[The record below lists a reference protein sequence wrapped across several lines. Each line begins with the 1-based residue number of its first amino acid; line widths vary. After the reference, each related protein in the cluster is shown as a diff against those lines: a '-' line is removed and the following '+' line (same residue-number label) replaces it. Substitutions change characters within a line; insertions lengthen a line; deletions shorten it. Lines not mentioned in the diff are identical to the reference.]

1 MINSSETDNNE
12 EEASEEETSEEEASE
27 EEASEEE
34 ASEEDIDE
42 LAQILCIEF
51 FLALGVL
58 RQLRFK
64 KQIFLKNIT

>member
-1 MINSSETDNNE
+1 MINSSETDNN
-12 EEASEEETSEEEASE
+12 
-27 EEASEEE
+27 EEE

-64 KQIFLKNIT
+64 EQIFLKNIT